1 MRRKDREGVKTF
13 GVPLAFVQFAYFVTA
28 QHITDKGKLAL
39 VFYKVADV
47 AFEYFKRASFHVGFL
62 RFAVFL
68 ILAQYFYAVKKTFSN
83 HSNYRLMKMPF
94 IISLR

>member
-1 MRRKDREGVKTF
+1 
-13 GVPLAFVQFAYFVTA
+13 
-28 QHITDKGKLAL
+28 
-39 VFYKVADV
+39 VADV
-47 AFEYFKRASFHVGFL
+47 AFEYFKRASFHVFFL